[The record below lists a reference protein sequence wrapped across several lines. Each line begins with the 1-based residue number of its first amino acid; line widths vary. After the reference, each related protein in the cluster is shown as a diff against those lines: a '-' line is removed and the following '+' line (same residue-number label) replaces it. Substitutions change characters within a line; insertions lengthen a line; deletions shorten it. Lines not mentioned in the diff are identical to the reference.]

1 MISVLQDWRELGEC
15 IETLQRDKLPLH
27 TTPQKNWDH
36 FILRRA
42 LARLDPNARIADL
55 GCGHGFTLDFLRRLG
70 FENLVGIDLS
80 ISWRL
85 RAREALTM
93 YRERRLTPPYRIVRG
108 SISESSI
115 PASSIS
121 LAVSVSTIEHGVDVD
136 RFLADSFRILKPGA
150 QLFITTDYWGDKI
163 EVPDSIRAFGMP
175 WRIFDRDQITSLLDS
190 AARIGFER
198 DENPIPD
205 CSGAPVVWQG
215 LTYTFIALMLTKPAS
230 RSETHLDNGR

>member
-15 IETLQRDKLPLH
+15 IETLQRDRLPLH

-42 LARLDPNARIADL
+42 LAGLEPSASIADL
-55 GCGHGFTLDFLRRLG
+55 GCGHGLTLEFLRRQG
-70 FENLVGIDLS
+70 FENLLGIDLS
-80 ISWRL
+80 IGWRL

-93 YRERRLTPPYRIVRG
+93 YRERRFTRPYRILRG

-115 PASSIS
+115 AESSIS
-121 LAVSVSTIEHGVDVD
+121 LALSISTIEHGVDID

-150 QLFITTDYWGDKI
+150 RLFVTTDYWGDKI

-175 WRIFDRDQITSLLDS
+175 WRIFDKEQISRLLDS
-190 AARIGFER
+190 AARIGFEPNE
-198 DENPIPD
+198 DPIPD

-215 LTYTFIALMLTKPAS
+215 FAYTFIALLLRKPPS
-230 RSETHLDNGR
+230 RSPHQGNGR

>member
-15 IETLQRDKLPLH
+15 IETLQCDKLPLH

-36 FILRRA
+36 FILRNA
-42 LARLDPNARIADL
+42 LVGLDADAPIADL
-55 GCGHGFTLDFLRRLG
+55 GCGHGFTLEFLRRLG
-70 FENLVGIDLS
+70 FSNLLGIDLS

-93 YRERRLTPPYRIVRG
+93 YRERKLTPPYRIVRG

-115 PASSIS
+115 PASSIA

-150 QLFITTDYWGDKI
+150 QLFLTTDYWGDKI
-163 EVPDSIRAFGMP
+163 EVPDSIRAFGLP
-175 WRIFDRDQITSLLDS
+175 WRIFDRDQISGLLDS
-190 AARIGFER
+190 AAHVGFER
-198 DENPIPD
+198 LENPIPD

-215 LTYTFIALMLTKPAS
+215 LAYTFIALMLRKPSS
-230 RSETHLDNGR
+230 RSETHRDNGR

>member
-15 IETLQRDKLPLH
+15 IEALQRDKLPLH

-42 LARLDPNARIADL
+42 LAGLDPAAPIADL

-163 EVPDSIRAFGMP
+163 EVSDSIRAFGMP
-175 WRIFDRDQITSLLDS
+175 WRIFDRDQISGLLDS
-190 AARIGFER
+190 AARIGFEQQK
-198 DENPIPD
+198 DPIPN
-205 CSGAPVVWQG
+205 CSSAPVVWQG
-215 LTYTFIALMLTKPAS
+215 LTYTFIALILRKPAS

>member
-15 IETLQRDKLPLH
+15 IETLQRDRLPLH

-36 FILRRA
+36 FILRRT
-42 LARLDPNARIADL
+42 LAGLEPSAPIADL
-55 GCGHGFTLDFLRRLG
+55 GCGHGLTLEFLRRLG
-70 FENLVGIDLS
+70 FENLLGIDLS

-93 YRERRLTPPYRIVRG
+93 YRERRLTPPYRIFRG
-108 SISESSI
+108 SISKSSI

-136 RFLADSFRILKPGA
+136 RFLADTFRILKPGA
-150 QLFITTDYWGDKI
+150 RLFITTDYWGDKI

-175 WRIFDRDQITSLLDS
+175 WRIFDRDQIRRLLDA
-190 AARIGFER
+190 AARIGFELPDSR
-198 DENPIPD
+198 IPD

-215 LTYTFIALMLTKPAS
+215 LTYTFIALLLSKPQMH
-230 RSETHLDNGR
+230 RDNGR

>member
-15 IETLQRDKLPLH
+15 IETLQRDRLPLH

-36 FILRRA
+36 FILRGA
-42 LARLDPNARIADL
+42 LAGLEPSAPIADL
-55 GCGHGFTLDFLRRLG
+55 GCGHGLTLEFLRRLG
-70 FENLVGIDLS
+70 FENLLGIDLS

-93 YRERRLTPPYRIVRG
+93 YRERTFTPPYRILRG

-121 LAVSVSTIEHGVDVD
+121 LAVSVSTIEHGVDID
-136 RFLADSFRILKPGA
+136 RFLADTFRILKPGA
-150 QLFITTDYWGDKI
+150 RLFITTDYWGDKI

-175 WRIFDRDQITSLLDS
+175 WRIFDRDQIRRLLDA
-190 AARIGFER
+190 AARIGFEPADSR
-198 DENPIPD
+198 IPD

-215 LTYTFIALMLTKPAS
+215 LTYTFIALLLRKPVS
-230 RSETHLDNGR
+230 GTHRDNGR

>member
-15 IETLQRDKLPLH
+15 IETLQRDRLPLH

-36 FILRRA
+36 FILRGA
-42 LARLDPNARIADL
+42 LAGLEPSAPIADL
-55 GCGHGFTLDFLRRLG
+55 GCGHGLTLEFLRRLG
-70 FENLVGIDLS
+70 FENLLGIDLS

-93 YRERRLTPPYRIVRG
+93 YRERTFTPPYRILRG

-121 LAVSVSTIEHGVDVD
+121 LAVSVSTIEHGVDID
-136 RFLADSFRILKPGA
+136 RFLADTFRILKPGA
-150 QLFITTDYWGDKI
+150 RLFITTDYWGDKI

-175 WRIFDRDQITSLLDS
+175 WRIFDRDQIRRLLDS
-190 AARIGFER
+190 AARIGFEPP
-198 DENPIPD
+198 DSQIPD

-215 LTYTFIALMLTKPAS
+215 LTYTFIALLLSKPMS
-230 RSETHLDNGR
+230 GTHRDNGR

>member
-1 MISVLQDWRELGEC
+1 MINVLQDWRELGEC
-15 IETLQRDKLPLH
+15 IESLQRDKLPLH
-27 TTPQKNWDH
+27 TSPQKNWDH

-42 LARLDPNARIADL
+42 LAGLDPGEPIADL
-55 GCGHGFTLDFLRRLG
+55 GCGHGFTLEFLRRLG
-70 FENLVGIDLS
+70 FENLLGIDLS

-93 YRERRLTPPYRIVRG
+93 YRERRLTPPFRIVRG

-115 PASSIS
+115 PASSIG

-150 QLFITTDYWGDKI
+150 LLFVTTDYWGERI
-163 EVPDSIRAFGMP
+163 EVPDSVRAFGMP
-175 WRIFDRDQITSLLDS
+175 WRIFDRDQITRLLDS
-190 AARIGFER
+190 AARIGFEPQ
-198 DENPIPD
+198 ENSIPE

-215 LTYTFIALMLTKPAS
+215 FTYTFIALLLRKPPAAAS
-230 RSETHLDNGR
+230 QRNGGS